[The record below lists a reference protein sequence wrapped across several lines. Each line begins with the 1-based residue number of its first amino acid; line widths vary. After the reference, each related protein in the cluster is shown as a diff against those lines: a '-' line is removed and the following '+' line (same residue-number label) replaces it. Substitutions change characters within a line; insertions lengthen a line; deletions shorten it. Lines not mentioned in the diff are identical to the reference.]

1 MKDKKY
7 ILLLL
12 LALVIAFFAFDLGR
26 FLSLEALKNSQ
37 ASLASFY
44 EANPL
49 LTIGAFFLI
58 YVAAAALSLPG
69 AVILTLA
76 SGALFG
82 LVIGTI
88 VASFAS
94 SIGAT
99 LAFLASRF
107 LLRDWIMS
115 KFGPRLQTFND
126 NIEKDGAFYLFT
138 VRLVPIFPFF
148 LVNLGM
154 GLTKLKTS
162 VFYLVSQIGMLAG
175 TAVFVN
181 AGTQLSK
188 LESLSGIL
196 SPKIIFSFVLLGVF
210 PLIAKKVI
218 DIFKAKKVYEGYER
232 PDSFDR
238 NIVVIGAGSGGLV
251 SAYIAA
257 AVKASVSLIE
267 RHKMGG
273 DCLNTGCV
281 PSKALIK
288 TAKLKHQIDES
299 AKYGIATASA
309 EFDFKDVMAR
319 IHKVVETIE
328 PHDSIE
334 RYTNLGVDCICLLYT
349 SPSPR
354 DQRGSR
360 MPSSA

>member
-58 YVAAAALSLPG
+58 YVVAAALSLPG

-115 KFGPRLQTFND
+115 KFGSRLQTFND

-154 GLTKLKTS
+154 GLTKIKTS
-162 VFYLVSQIGMLAG
+162 VFYVVSQLGMLAG

-188 LESLSGIL
+188 LDSLSGIL
-196 SPKIIFSFVLLGVF
+196 SPAILFSFALLGIF
-210 PLIAKKVI
+210 PLIAKKAVSYTHLTLPT
-218 DIFKAKKVYEGYER
+218 KA
-232 PDSFDR
+232 
-238 NIVVIGAGSGGLV
+238 
-251 SAYIAA
+251 
-257 AVKASVSLIE
+257 
-267 RHKMGG
+267 
-273 DCLNTGCV
+273 
-281 PSKALIK
+281 
-288 TAKLKHQIDES
+288 
-299 AKYGIATASA
+299 
-309 EFDFKDVMAR
+309 
-319 IHKVVETIE
+319 
-328 PHDSIE
+328 
-334 RYTNLGVDCICLLYT
+334 
-349 SPSPR
+349 
-354 DQRGSR
+354 
-360 MPSSA
+360 

>member
-58 YVAAAALSLPG
+58 YVVAAALSLPG

-115 KFGPRLQTFND
+115 KFGSRLQTFND

-154 GLTKLKTS
+154 GLTKIKTS

-210 PLIAKKVI
+210 PLIAKK
-218 DIFKAKKVYEGYER
+218 
-232 PDSFDR
+232 
-238 NIVVIGAGSGGLV
+238 
-251 SAYIAA
+251 
-257 AVKASVSLIE
+257 
-267 RHKMGG
+267 
-273 DCLNTGCV
+273 
-281 PSKALIK
+281 
-288 TAKLKHQIDES
+288 
-299 AKYGIATASA
+299 
-309 EFDFKDVMAR
+309 
-319 IHKVVETIE
+319 
-328 PHDSIE
+328 
-334 RYTNLGVDCICLLYT
+334 
-349 SPSPR
+349 
-354 DQRGSR
+354 
-360 MPSSA
+360 

>member
-58 YVAAAALSLPG
+58 YVVAAALSLPG

-115 KFGPRLQTFND
+115 KFGSRLQTFND

-210 PLIAKKVI
+210 
-218 DIFKAKKVYEGYER
+218 
-232 PDSFDR
+232 
-238 NIVVIGAGSGGLV
+238 
-251 SAYIAA
+251 
-257 AVKASVSLIE
+257 
-267 RHKMGG
+267 H
-273 DCLNTGCV
+273 
-281 PSKALIK
+281 
-288 TAKLKHQIDES
+288 
-299 AKYGIATASA
+299 
-309 EFDFKDVMAR
+309 
-319 IHKVVETIE
+319 
-328 PHDSIE
+328 
-334 RYTNLGVDCICLLYT
+334 
-349 SPSPR
+349 
-354 DQRGSR
+354 
-360 MPSSA
+360 